1 VVTGWAL
8 SRLLAA
14 RPTED
19 AMRLTWW
26 QVTQSED
33 AAVRS

>member
-1 VVTGWAL
+1 VIAV
-8 SRLLAA
+8 